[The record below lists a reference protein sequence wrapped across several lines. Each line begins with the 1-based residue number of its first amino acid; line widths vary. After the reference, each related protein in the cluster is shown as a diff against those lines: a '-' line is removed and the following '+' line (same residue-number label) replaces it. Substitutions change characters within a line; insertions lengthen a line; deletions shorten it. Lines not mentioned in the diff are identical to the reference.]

1 MSNYKLKSFVEM
13 QLQSDCV
20 RWFDKNYSIYKD
32 FLISLPN
39 GFNVHFGDII
49 NENLSDLGFKKD
61 TPDLFLA
68 INNHIYSGLFIE
80 LVPISERLR
89 KKKYEYLCKLES
101 NGYMVAIINNLDD
114 FKHVIKDYLACL

>member
-1 MSNYKLKSFVEM
+1 MSNYKIKSVAKRE
-13 QLQSDCV
+13 LQIASL
-20 RWFDKNYSIYKD
+20 RWFRENYPEYED
-32 FLISLPN
+32 LLIALPN
-39 GFNVHFGDII
+39 GFRAQFDYKTNKD
-49 NENLSDLGFKKD
+49 LSDLGFKKD

-68 INNHIYSGLFIE
+68 INNHIYGGVFIE
-80 LVPISERLR
+80 LVPVSERLR